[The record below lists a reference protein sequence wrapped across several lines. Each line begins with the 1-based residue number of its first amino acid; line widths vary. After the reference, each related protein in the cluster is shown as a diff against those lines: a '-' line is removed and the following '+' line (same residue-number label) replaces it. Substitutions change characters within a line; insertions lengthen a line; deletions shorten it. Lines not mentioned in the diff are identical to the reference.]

1 MKKILITAIIIL
13 CLGFILVGTYVII
26 SMETATSQ
34 LDNVIALHQIEIL
47 REQLLINLKKVQS
60 DLSLKNT
67 SHARS
72 IDTIIGNVR
81 FLEKAMA
88 RCLDCHQSPAML
100 SGTTQETNQYLLK
113 RLYDLRNDIDQ
124 YKASLSRYLTMRANR
139 NRTEVEFNKAFHTTE
154 RLVTEVN
161 TMVHTTNARLA
172 EKTES
177 SFREISETKIILY
190 IMVILAPFLTVG
202 LGFIIVK
209 KVTKP
214 VRALSQ
220 AATKIRDGDL
230 DYRIEDLGDEF
241 KVVAASF
248 NEMSDSLKHYI
259 RELEE
264 SEKRYRTL
272 FESAGDA
279 IFIVEAEGEN
289 PGKIVDANPAAA
301 EMHGYTLDELLQLN
315 LVKDLDTPD
324 AAEDAPERI
333 QRILK
338 GEWISAEI
346 THIKKDGTVFPVE
359 ISAGLLTYMGKK
371 YILAVDRD
379 ISDRKKMESFILQS
393 KLDWEDTFD
402 TITDV
407 ITIHDKDFNIIRAN
421 KAAKEMLKLPSLE
434 VTQAI
439 KCYQYYHGVDSPPEN
454 CLSCSCLETGT
465 PDSFEI
471 FEPHLNKYLEI
482 RAMPRFDHDDN
493 QVIGLI
499 HVIRDITERKRI
511 EEALQRAE
519 QLKTVGEWATGLV
532 HEIKN
537 PLAGIKGSVEVL
549 ADEASIPDEDRAIV
563 AQAVEEIKRIE
574 LLLKSLLNF
583 AKPPKPQLALVDVN
597 DILNKTI
604 AFALRHPSLLSESSV
619 AINVFKDFDPEL
631 PQTMADPMQMQQVF
645 LNLLLNAMEAMP
657 DGGILATKTS
667 YDTKLGSIQIT
678 ISDTGSGMDESVKS
692 KVFQPFFTT
701 KRKGSGLGL
710 AITRRLVE
718 QHGGQIYLE
727 SDPGKGTVFN
737 IFLHVNEKK
746 KEQVS

>member
-1 MKKILITAIIIL
+1 MKKIVITAITIL
-13 CLGFILVGTYVII
+13 CLGFILGGTYIII

-34 LDNVIALHQIEIL
+34 LDNVISLHQIEIL
-47 REQLLINLKKVQS
+47 REQLLLYLKKVQS

-67 SHARS
+67 QHERS
-72 IDTIIGNVR
+72 IDTVIDNVR
-81 FLEKAMA
+81 FLDKSMA
-88 RCLDCHQSPAML
+88 RCMDCHQSAAML
-100 SGTTQETNQYLLK
+100 RGDRQAINEYVLR
-113 RLYDLRNDIDQ
+113 RLYDLKSDIDH
-124 YKASLSRYLTMRANR
+124 YKNSLSRYLTMRANR
-139 NRTEVEFNKAFHTTE
+139 HRTQIEFDKAFHTTE
-154 RLVTEVN
+154 KLVTEVN

-172 EKTES
+172 AKTES
-177 SFREISETKIILY
+177 SYKEISQTKIILY
-190 IMVILAPFLTVG
+190 IMVILAPFLTIG
-202 LGFIIVK
+202 LGFIIVRK
-209 KVTKP
+209 IAQP
-214 VRALSQ
+214 VKALSQ
-220 AATKIRDGDL
+220 ATARIKDGDL
-230 DYRIEDLGDEF
+230 DYRIEGLADEF
-241 KVVAASF
+241 GEVAASF

-259 RELEE
+259 REVEE

-301 EMHGYTLDELLQLN
+301 KMHGYTVEELLQLN

-324 AAEDAPERI
+324 AAKDAPERI
-333 QRILK
+333 QRILN

-346 THIKKDGTVFPVE
+346 NHLKKDGTVFPVE
-359 ISAGLLTYMGKK
+359 ISAGLLTYMGRK

-402 TITDV
+402 TITDM
-407 ITIHDKDFNIIRAN
+407 ITIQDKDFNIIRAN
-421 KAAKEMLKLPSLE
+421 KAAKDALKLPSLKI
-434 VTQAI
+434 TKAI
-439 KCYQYYHGVDSPPEN
+439 KCYEYYHGTDCPPEN

-465 PDSFEI
+465 SDSFEI

-482 RAMPRFDHDDN
+482 RAMPRFDRDN
-493 QVIGLI
+493 RVIGLI
-499 HVIRDITERKRI
+499 HVIRDISERKKV
-511 EEALQRAE
+511 EDALQRAE

-549 ADEASIPDEDRAIV
+549 ADEASIPEEDRAIV
-563 AQAVEEIKRIE
+563 VQAVEEIKRIE

-604 AFALRHPSLLSESSV
+604 AFALRHPSLLSESSA
-619 AINVFKDFDPEL
+619 AINVFKDFDPRL

-645 LNLLLNAMEAMP
+645 LNLLLNAVEAMP

-678 ISDTGSGMDESVKS
+678 ISDTGTGMEESVKS
-692 KVFQPFFTT
+692 KVYQPFFTT

-718 QHGGQIYLE
+718 QHGGQIYVE

-737 IFLHVNEKK
+737 IFLHVNAKK

>member
-1 MKKILITAIIIL
+1 MKKIIITAIIII
-13 CLGFILVGTYVII
+13 CLVFTVGGTYIII

-34 LDNVIALHQIEIL
+34 LDYVISLHQIEIL
-47 REQLLINLKKVQS
+47 REQLLIYLKKVQS

-67 SHARS
+67 QHARS
-72 IDTIIGNVR
+72 IDTVIDNVR
-81 FLEKAMA
+81 FLDKSMA
-88 RCLDCHQSPAML
+88 RCMGCHQSAAML
-100 SGTTQETNQYLLK
+100 QGSKQNEHLLR
-113 RLYDLRNDIDQ
+113 RLYDLKSDIDE
-124 YKASLSRYLTMRANR
+124 YKTSLSRYLTMRANR
-139 NRTEVEFNKAFHTTE
+139 NRTEIEFNKAFHTTE
-154 RLVTEVN
+154 KLVTEVN

-172 EKTES
+172 ERTES
-177 SFREISETKIILY
+177 SYREISQTKIILY
-190 IMVILAPFLTVG
+190 ILVVLAPFFTIG
-202 LGFIIVK
+202 LGFVIVR
-209 KVTKP
+209 KVAQP
-214 VRALSQ
+214 VKALSE
-220 AATKIRDGDL
+220 ATARIKSGDL
-230 DYRIEDLGDEF
+230 DYRIEGLADEF
-241 KVVAASF
+241 GEVAASF
-248 NEMSDSLKHYI
+248 NEMSDSLKHHI

-272 FESAGDA
+272 FETAGDA

-301 EMHGYTLDELLQLN
+301 AMHGYTLDELLQLN
-315 LVKDLDTPD
+315 LVKDLDAPD
-324 AAEDAPERI
+324 AAKEAPGRI

-338 GEWISAEI
+338 GEWIQAEI
-346 THIKKDGTVFPVE
+346 NHLKKDGTVFPVE
-359 ISAGLLTYMGKK
+359 ISAGLLSYMGSK
-371 YILAVDRD
+371 YVLAVDRD
-379 ISDRKKMESFILQS
+379 ISDRKKMESYILQS

-402 TITDV
+402 TITDM

-434 VTQAI
+434 VTKAI
-439 KCYQYYHGVDSPPEN
+439 KCYEYYHGMDCPPEN
-454 CLSCSCLETGT
+454 CLSCACLETGT

-482 RAMPRFDHDDN
+482 RAMPRLDRDN
-493 QVIGLI
+493 QVVGLV
-499 HVIRDITERKRI
+499 HVIRDISERKKV
-511 EEALQRAE
+511 EDALQRAE

-549 ADEASIPDEDRAIV
+549 ADEASIPEEDRAIV
-563 AQAVEEIKRIE
+563 VQAVEEIKRIE

-583 AKPPKPQLALVDVN
+583 AKPPKPQLALIDVN
-597 DILNKTI
+597 DILDKTI
-604 AFALRHPSLLSESSV
+604 AFSLRHPSVLSNSSA

-645 LNLLLNAMEAMP
+645 LNLLLNAVEAMP
-657 DGGILATKTS
+657 NGGILATKTS
-667 YDTKLGSIQIT
+667 YDKKLDSIEIT
-678 ISDTGSGMDESVKS
+678 ISDTGSGMDQSVKS

-718 QHGGQIYLE
+718 QHGGQIYFE

>member
-1 MKKILITAIIIL
+1 MKKIIITAISII
-13 CLGFILVGTYVII
+13 CLGFILGGTYIII

-34 LDNVIALHQIEIL
+34 LDHVISLHQIEIL

-67 SHARS
+67 QHERS
-72 IDTIIGNVR
+72 IDTVIENVR
-81 FLEKAMA
+81 FLDKSMA
-88 RCLDCHQSPAML
+88 RCMDCHQSAAML
-100 SGTTQETNQYLLK
+100 GGATQATNEYLLR
-113 RLYDLRNDIDQ
+113 RLYELRNDIDE
-124 YKASLSRYLTMRANR
+124 YKESLSRYLTMRANR
-139 NRTEVEFNKAFHTTE
+139 NRTAIEFNKAFHTTE

-190 IMVILAPFLTVG
+190 IMVILAPFLTLG
-202 LGFIIVK
+202 LGFIVVRKVAQPVK
-209 KVTKP
+209 V
-214 VRALSQ
+214 LSQ
-220 AATKIRDGDL
+220 ATTRIKEGDL
-230 DYRIEDLGDEF
+230 DYRIEGLADEF
-241 KVVAASF
+241 GEVAASF

-279 IFIVEAEGEN
+279 IFIVEAEAEN
-289 PGKIVDANPAAA
+289 PGRIVDANLAAA
-301 EMHGYTLDELLQLN
+301 EMHGYTLDELLELN

-324 AAEDAPERI
+324 AAKEAPERI
-333 QRILK
+333 RRILN

-346 THIKKDGTVFPVE
+346 THRKKDGTVFPVE
-359 ISAGLLTYMGKK
+359 ISAGLLTYMGRK

-393 KLDWEDTFD
+393 TLDWEDTFD
-402 TITDV
+402 TITDM

-421 KAAKEMLKLPSLE
+421 KAAKEMLKLPAVA
-434 VTQAI
+434 VTKAI
-439 KCYQYYHGVDSPPEN
+439 KCYEYYHGAECPPEN
-454 CLSCSCLETGT
+454 CQSCRCLETGT
-465 PDSFEI
+465 SDSFEV

-482 RAMPRFDHDDN
+482 RAMPRFDRDN
-493 QVIGLI
+493 RVIGLI

-549 ADEASIPDEDRAIV
+549 ADEASLPDEDRAIV
-563 AQAVEEIKRIE
+563 VQAVEEIKRIE

-597 DILNKTI
+597 DILDKTI
-604 AFALRHPSLLSESSV
+604 AFALRHPSLLSESSA
-619 AINVFKDFDPEL
+619 AINVFKDFDPNL
-631 PQTMADPMQMQQVF
+631 PQAMADPMQMQQVF
-645 LNLLLNAMEAMP
+645 LNLLLNAVEAMP
-657 DGGILATKTS
+657 DGGMLATKTF
-667 YDTKLGSIQIT
+667 YDTRLGSIQIT

-692 KVFQPFFTT
+692 KVYQPFFTT

-710 AITRRLVE
+710 AITRRLIE
-718 QHGGQIYLE
+718 QHGGQIYVE

>member
-1 MKKILITAIIIL
+1 MKKIIITAITII
-13 CLGFILVGTYVII
+13 CLVFVLGGTYIII
-26 SMETATSQ
+26 SMESATSQ
-34 LDNVIALHQIEIL
+34 LDKVITLHQIEIL
-47 REQLLINLKKVQS
+47 REQLLLYLKKVQS

-67 SHARS
+67 QHERS
-72 IDTIIGNVR
+72 IDTVVHNVR
-81 FLEKAMA
+81 FLDQSMA
-88 RCLDCHQSPAML
+88 RCLACHQSPAML
-100 SGTTQETNQYLLK
+100 QGTRQAPNEYVLR
-113 RLYDLRNDIDQ
+113 RLYDLKSEIDE
-124 YKASLSRYLTMRANR
+124 YKNSLSRYLTMRANR
-139 NRTEVEFNKAFHTTE
+139 SRTEIEFDKAFHTTE

-161 TMVHTTNARLA
+161 AMVHTTNARLA

-177 SFREISETKIILY
+177 SYREISQTKIILY
-190 IMVILAPFLTVG
+190 ILVVLAPFFTIG
-202 LGFIIVK
+202 LGFVIVR

-214 VRALSQ
+214 VKALSQ
-220 AATKIRDGDL
+220 AATRIKDGDL
-230 DYRIEDLGDEF
+230 DYRIDGLADEF
-241 KVVAASF
+241 GEVAASF

-272 FESAGDA
+272 FASAGDA

-301 EMHGYTLDELLQLN
+301 AMHGYTLDELLQLN
-315 LVKDLDTPD
+315 LVEDLDAAD
-324 AAEDAPERI
+324 AAKEAP
-333 QRILK
+333 QRIKSILS

-346 THIKKDGTVFPVE
+346 NHLKKDGTVFPVE
-359 ISAGLLTYMGKK
+359 ISAGLLTYMGRK

-379 ISDRKKMESFILQS
+379 ISDRKRMESFILQS

-402 TITDV
+402 TITDM
-407 ITIHDKDFNIIRAN
+407 ITIHDQDFNIIRAN
-421 KAAKEMLKLPSLE
+421 KAAKEVLKLPSLR
-434 VTQAI
+434 VTKAV
-439 KCYQYYHGVDSPPEN
+439 KCYEYYHGTDCPPEN
-454 CLSCSCLETGT
+454 CLSCSVLDTGI

-482 RAMPRFDHDDN
+482 RAMPRFDRED
-493 QVIGLI
+493 QVVGLI
-499 HVIRDITERKRI
+499 HVIRDISERKRV

-549 ADEASIPDEDRAIV
+549 ADEASIPEEDRAIV
-563 AQAVEEIKRIE
+563 VQAVEEIKRIE

-583 AKPPKPQLALVDVN
+583 AKPPEPQLTLIDVN
-597 DILNKTI
+597 DILDKTI
-604 AFALRHPSLLSESSV
+604 TFALRHPSLLSDSAA
-619 AINVFKDFDPEL
+619 AINVFKDFDPRM

-645 LNLLLNAMEAMP
+645 LNLLLNAVEAMP
-657 DGGILATKTS
+657 DGGMLATKTS
-667 YDTKLGSIQIT
+667 YDKKLGSIQIT
-678 ISDTGSGMDESVKS
+678 ISDTGSGMDQSVQS

-710 AITRRLVE
+710 SITRRLVE

-727 SDPGKGTVFN
+727 SDPGKGTAFN

-746 KEQVS
+746 KEKV

>member
-1 MKKILITAIIIL
+1 MKKIVITAITIL
-13 CLGFILVGTYVII
+13 CLGFILGGTYIII

-34 LDNVIALHQIEIL
+34 LDNVISLHQIEIL
-47 REQLLINLKKVQS
+47 REQLLLYLKKVQS

-67 SHARS
+67 QHERS
-72 IDTIIGNVR
+72 IDTVIDNVR
-81 FLEKAMA
+81 FLDKSMA
-88 RCLDCHQSPAML
+88 RCMDCHQSAAML
-100 SGTTQETNQYLLK
+100 RGDRQAINEYVLR
-113 RLYDLRNDIDQ
+113 RLYDLKSDIDH
-124 YKASLSRYLTMRANR
+124 YKNSLSRYLTMRANR
-139 NRTEVEFNKAFHTTE
+139 SRTQIEFDKAFHTTE
-154 RLVTEVN
+154 KLVTEVN

-172 EKTES
+172 AKTES
-177 SFREISETKIILY
+177 SYKEISQTKIILY
-190 IMVILAPFLTVG
+190 IMVILAPFLTIG
-202 LGFIIVK
+202 LGFIIVRK
-209 KVTKP
+209 IAQP
-214 VRALSQ
+214 VKALSQ
-220 AATKIRDGDL
+220 ATARIKDGDL
-230 DYRIEDLGDEF
+230 DYRIEGLADEF
-241 KVVAASF
+241 GEVAASF

-259 RELEE
+259 REVEE

-289 PGKIVDANPAAA
+289 RGKIVDANPAAA
-301 EMHGYTLDELLQLN
+301 KMHGYTLEELLQLN

-333 QRILK
+333 QRILN

-346 THIKKDGTVFPVE
+346 THVKKDGTVFPVE
-359 ISAGLLTYMGKK
+359 ISAGLLTYMGRK

-402 TITDV
+402 TITDM

-421 KAAKEMLKLPSLE
+421 KAAKDVLKLPSLE
-434 VTQAI
+434 IIKAI
-439 KCYQYYHGVDSPPEN
+439 KCHEHYHGTDCPPEN
-454 CLSCSCLETGT
+454 CMTCRCLETGT
-465 PDSFEI
+465 PDSFET
-471 FEPHLNKYLEI
+471 FEPHLNKYLDI
-482 RAMPRFDHDDN
+482 RAMPRLDRDN
-493 QVIGLI
+493 RVIGLI
-499 HVIRDITERKRI
+499 HVIRDISERKKI
-511 EEALQRAE
+511 EDALQRAE

-549 ADEASIPDEDRAIV
+549 ADEASIPEEDRAIV
-563 AQAVEEIKRIE
+563 VQAVEEIKRIE

-604 AFALRHPSLLSESSV
+604 AFALRHPSLLSESSA
-619 AINVFKDFDPEL
+619 AINVFKDFDPKL
-631 PQTMADPMQMQQVF
+631 PQAMADPMQMQQVF
-645 LNLLLNAMEAMP
+645 LNLLLNAVEAMP
-657 DGGILATKTS
+657 DGGILATKTC
-667 YDTKLGSIQIT
+667 YDTRLGSIQIT

-692 KVFQPFFTT
+692 KVYQPFFTT

-737 IFLHVNEKK
+737 IFLHVNKKK

>member
-1 MKKILITAIIIL
+1 MKKIIITAISII
-13 CLGFILVGTYVII
+13 CLGFILGGTYIII

-34 LDNVIALHQIEIL
+34 LDHVISLHQIEIL
-47 REQLLINLKKVQS
+47 REQLLIYLKKVQS

-67 SHARS
+67 QHARS
-72 IDTIIGNVR
+72 IDTVIDNVR
-81 FLEKAMA
+81 FLDKSMA
-88 RCLDCHQSPAML
+88 RCMGCHQSAAML
-100 SGTTQETNQYLLK
+100 QGSKQNEYLLR
-113 RLYDLRNDIDQ
+113 RLYDLKSDIDE
-124 YKASLSRYLTMRANR
+124 YKTSLSRYLTMRANR
-139 NRTEVEFNKAFHTTE
+139 RRTQIEFNKAFQTTE

-161 TMVHTTNARLA
+161 AMVHTTNARLA
-172 EKTES
+172 EETES
-177 SFREISETKIILY
+177 SFREISQTKIILY
-190 IMVILAPFLTVG
+190 IMVILAPFLTIG
-202 LGFIIVK
+202 LGFIIVR
-209 KVTKP
+209 KVAQP
-214 VRALSQ
+214 VKALSL
-220 AATKIRDGDL
+220 ATTRIKDGDL
-230 DYRIEDLGDEF
+230 DYRIEGLADEF
-241 KVVAASF
+241 GEVAASF
-248 NEMSDSLKHYI
+248 NEMSDSLKHHI

-289 PGKIVDANPAAA
+289 PGKIVDANQAAA
-301 EMHGYTLDELLQLN
+301 AMHGYTLDELLQLN
-315 LVKDLDTPD
+315 LVKDLD
-324 AAEDAPERI
+324 AEDAAKEAPGRI

-338 GEWISAEI
+338 GEWIQAEI
-346 THIKKDGTVFPVE
+346 NHLKKDGTVFPVE
-359 ISAGLLTYMGKK
+359 ISAGLLSYMGRK
-371 YILAVDRD
+371 YVLAVDRD
-379 ISDRKKMESFILQS
+379 ISDRKKMESYILQS

-402 TITDV
+402 TITDM
-407 ITIHDKDFNIIRAN
+407 ITIHDKDFNIVRAN

-434 VTQAI
+434 VTKAI
-439 KCYQYYHGVDSPPEN
+439 KCYEYYHGTDCPPEN
-454 CLSCSCLETGT
+454 CLSCACLETGT
-465 PDSFEI
+465 PGSFEI

-482 RAMPRFDHDDN
+482 RAMPRLDHAN
-493 QVIGLI
+493 QVVGLV
-499 HVIRDITERKRI
+499 HVIRDISERKKV
-511 EEALQRAE
+511 EEELQRAE

-537 PLAGIKGSVEVL
+537 PLAGIKGSVEIL

-563 AQAVEEIKRIE
+563 VQAVEEIKRIE

-583 AKPPKPQLALVDVN
+583 AKPPKPQLALIDVN
-597 DILNKTI
+597 DILDKTI
-604 AFALRHPSLLSESSV
+604 AFSLRHPSVLSNSSA

-645 LNLLLNAMEAMP
+645 LNLLLNAVEAMP
-657 DGGILATKTS
+657 DGGMLATKTS
-667 YDTKLGSIQIT
+667 YDKKLGSIEIT
-678 ISDTGSGMDESVKS
+678 ISDTGTGMDASVKS

-718 QHGGQIYLE
+718 QHGGQIYFE

>member
-1 MKKILITAIIIL
+1 MKKIIITAISII
-13 CLGFILVGTYVII
+13 CLGFILGGTYIII

-34 LDNVIALHQIEIL
+34 LDHVISLHQIEIL
-47 REQLLINLKKVQS
+47 REQLLIYLKKVQS

-67 SHARS
+67 QHARS
-72 IDTIIGNVR
+72 IDTVIDNVR
-81 FLEKAMA
+81 FLDKSMA
-88 RCLDCHQSPAML
+88 RCMGCHQSAAML
-100 SGTTQETNQYLLK
+100 QGSKQNEYLLR
-113 RLYDLRNDIDQ
+113 RLYDLKSDIDE
-124 YKASLSRYLTMRANR
+124 YKTSLSRYLTMRANR
-139 NRTEVEFNKAFHTTE
+139 RRTQIEFNKAFQTTE

-161 TMVHTTNARLA
+161 AMVHTTNARLA
-172 EKTES
+172 EETES
-177 SFREISETKIILY
+177 SYREISQTKIILY
-190 IMVILAPFLTVG
+190 IMVILAPFLTIG
-202 LGFIIVK
+202 LGFIIVR
-209 KVTKP
+209 KVAQP
-214 VRALSQ
+214 VKALSL
-220 AATKIRDGDL
+220 ATTRIKDGDL
-230 DYRIEDLGDEF
+230 DYRIEGLADEF
-241 KVVAASF
+241 GEVAASF
-248 NEMSDSLKHYI
+248 NEMSDSLKHHI

-289 PGKIVDANPAAA
+289 PGKIVDANQAAA
-301 EMHGYTLDELLQLN
+301 AMHGYTLDELLQLN
-315 LVKDLDTPD
+315 LVKDLD
-324 AAEDAPERI
+324 AEDAAKEAPGRI

-338 GEWISAEI
+338 GEWIQAEI
-346 THIKKDGTVFPVE
+346 NHLKKDGTVFPVE
-359 ISAGLLTYMGKK
+359 ISAGLLSYMGRK
-371 YILAVDRD
+371 YVLAVDRD
-379 ISDRKKMESFILQS
+379 ISDRKKMESYILQS

-402 TITDV
+402 TITDM
-407 ITIHDKDFNIIRAN
+407 ITIHDKDFNIVRAN

-434 VTQAI
+434 VTKAI
-439 KCYQYYHGVDSPPEN
+439 KCYEYYHGTDCPPEN
-454 CLSCSCLETGT
+454 CLSCACLETGT
-465 PDSFEI
+465 PGSFEI

-482 RAMPRFDHDDN
+482 RAMPRLDHAN
-493 QVIGLI
+493 QVVGLV
-499 HVIRDITERKRI
+499 HVIRDISERKKV
-511 EEALQRAE
+511 EEELQRAE

-537 PLAGIKGSVEVL
+537 PLAGIKGSVEIL

-563 AQAVEEIKRIE
+563 VQAVEEIKRIE

-583 AKPPKPQLALVDVN
+583 AKPPKPQLALIDVN
-597 DILNKTI
+597 DILDKTI
-604 AFALRHPSLLSESSV
+604 AFSLRHPSVLSNSSA

-645 LNLLLNAMEAMP
+645 LNLLLNAVEAMP
-657 DGGILATKTS
+657 DGGMLATKTS
-667 YDTKLGSIQIT
+667 YDKKLGSIEIT
-678 ISDTGSGMDESVKS
+678 ISDTGTGMDASVKS

-718 QHGGQIYLE
+718 QHGGQIYFE

>member
-1 MKKILITAIIIL
+1 MKKIIITAITIL
-13 CLGFILVGTYVII
+13 CLGFILGGTYIII

-34 LDNVIALHQIEIL
+34 LDNVISLHQIEIL
-47 REQLLINLKKVQS
+47 REQLLIYLKKVQS

-67 SHARS
+67 QHARS
-72 IDTIIGNVR
+72 IDTVIDNVR
-81 FLEKAMA
+81 FLDKSMA
-88 RCLDCHQSPAML
+88 RCMGCHQSAAML
-100 SGTTQETNQYLLK
+100 QGDRQATNEYVLR
-113 RLYDLRNDIDQ
+113 RLYDLKSDIGE
-124 YKASLSRYLTMRANR
+124 YKNSLSRYLTMRANR
-139 NRTEVEFNKAFHTTE
+139 DRTEIEFDKAFHTTE
-154 RLVTEVN
+154 RLVQEVN

-177 SFREISETKIILY
+177 SYREISQTKIILY
-190 IMVILAPFLTVG
+190 IMVILAPFLTIG
-202 LGFIIVK
+202 LGFIIVR
-209 KVTKP
+209 KVAQP
-214 VRALSQ
+214 VKALSQ
-220 AATKIRDGDL
+220 ATARIKDGDL
-230 DYRIEDLGDEF
+230 DFRIEGLADEF
-241 KVVAASF
+241 GEVAASF

-301 EMHGYTLDELLQLN
+301 AMHGYTLDELLQLN

-324 AAEDAPERI
+324 VAKEAPERI
-333 QRILK
+333 QRILN

-346 THIKKDGTVFPVE
+346 NHLKKDGTVFPVE
-359 ISAGLLTYMGKK
+359 FSAGLLTYMGRK

-402 TITDV
+402 TITDM

-421 KAAKEMLKLPSLE
+421 KAAKEVLNLPSLE
-434 VTQAI
+434 ITKAI
-439 KCYQYYHGVDSPPEN
+439 KCYEYYHGTDCPPGN
-454 CLSCSCLETGT
+454 CLSCACLTTGT

-482 RAMPRFDHDDN
+482 RAMPRFDRDN
-493 QVIGLI
+493 RVIGLI
-499 HVIRDITERKRI
+499 HVIRDISERKKV
-511 EEALQRAE
+511 EDALQRAE

-549 ADEASIPDEDRAIV
+549 ADEASIPEEDRAIV
-563 AQAVEEIKRIE
+563 VQAVEEIKRIE

-583 AKPPKPQLALVDVN
+583 AKPPKPQLALIDVN
-597 DILNKTI
+597 DILDKTI
-604 AFALRHPSLLSESSV
+604 TFALRHPSLLSKSSA
-619 AINVFKDFDPEL
+619 AINVFKDFDPKL

-645 LNLLLNAMEAMP
+645 LNLLLNAVEAMP
-657 DGGILATKTS
+657 DGGMLATKTS
-667 YDTKLGSIQIT
+667 YDKKLDSIEIT
-678 ISDTGSGMDESVKS
+678 ISDTGTGMDQSVKS
-692 KVFQPFFTT
+692 KVYQPFFTT